1 MAGGGWRRGSR
12 AVAPRGRL
20 DCRQPVR
27 IVAGTLPLEEAI
39 DFALDT
45 GSSGVSASVRA
56 GVGRTADLGPLTSR
70 EREICE
76 LVAEG
81 LSNKEIA
88 ARLVISPRTAESHVQ
103 NVMGKLGFTRR
114 TQITAWM
121 AEQQG
126 DGPRPRPGTSAAR

>member
-1 MAGGGWRRGSR
+1 M
-12 AVAPRGRL
+12 
-20 DCRQPVR
+20 R

-114 TQITAWM
+114 TDHRVDGRAAGRRPAAQARNLRSPMTARSNRRTV
-121 AEQQG
+121 G
-126 DGPRPRPGTSAAR
+126 SAQRLCTIE